1 MPKIL
6 VSACLYGECTKYDGT
21 NNILKHPLFLKW
33 KNKGELISVCP
44 EVLGGLSTPRPC
56 SELCGDRVIN
66 SEGVDVTEQFAKGAR
81 EALKAAKENNVI
93 FAILKQGSPSCGC
106 KKIYDGTFSGNKI
119 SGMGVTARLLT
130 DNGIVVFDEDDMA
143 LAHLLYSHSGKKHE
157 HHELVMNW
165 IFNM

>member
-6 VSACLYGECTKYDGT
+6 VSACLYGECTKYDGG

-33 KNKGELISVCP
+33 KNMGELVPVCP
-44 EVLGGLSTPRPC
+44 EMLGGLPCPRKA

-66 SEGVDVTEQFAKGAR
+66 TEGADVTAMFGKGAEETLR
-81 EALKAAKENNVI
+81 IARENNVI

-119 SGMGVTARLLT
+119 SGMGVAARLLT
-130 DNGIVVFDEDDMA
+130 DNGIVVFDENDMA
-143 LAHLLYSHSGKKHE
+143 LANLLYTHSGKKHE
-157 HHELVMNW
+157 HK
-165 IFNM
+165 

>member
-6 VSACLYGECTKYDGT
+6 VSACLYGECTKYDGG

-33 KNKGELISVCP
+33 KNMGELVPVCP
-44 EVLGGLSTPRPC
+44 EMLGGLPCPRKA

-66 SEGVDVTEQFAKGAR
+66 TEGEDVTAMFGKGAEDTLR
-81 EALKAAKENNVI
+81 IARENNVI

-119 SGMGVTARLLT
+119 SGMGVAARLLT
-130 DNGIVVFDEDDMA
+130 DNGIVVFDENDMA
-143 LAHLLYSHSGKKHE
+143 LANLLYTHSGKKHE
-157 HHELVMNW
+157 HK
-165 IFNM
+165 

>member
-21 NNILKHPLFLKW
+21 NNLLKHPLFLKW
-33 KNKGELISVCP
+33 KNMGELVSVCP

-56 SELCGDRVIN
+56 SEICGQKVLN
-66 SEGVDVTEQFAKGAR
+66 SEGADVTEEFNRGAE
-81 EALKAAKENNVI
+81 EALRIARENNVI

-130 DNGIVVFDEDDMA
+130 DNGIVVFDEDDMV
-143 LAHLLYSHSGKKHE
+143 LAKLLYTNANNKHH
-157 HHELVMNW
+157 HHE
-165 IFNM
+165 

>member
-33 KNKGELISVCP
+33 KNMGELVPVCP

-56 SELCGDRVIN
+56 SEICGTKVVN
-66 SEGVDVTEQFAKGAR
+66 TEGCDVTENFNKGA
-81 EALKAAKENNVI
+81 EETLKIARENNVI

-106 KKIYDGTFSGNKI
+106 KKVYDGTFSGSKI
-119 SGMGVTARLLT
+119 PGMGVTARLLT
-130 DNGIVVFDEDDMA
+130 DNGIVVFDEDDMQ
-143 LAHLLYSHSGKKHE
+143 LAHLLYKNFGNKHNH
-157 HHELVMNW
+157 HHE
-165 IFNM
+165 

>member
-33 KNKGELISVCP
+33 KNMGELIPVCP

-56 SELCGDRVIN
+56 SEIIGTKVVN
-66 SEGVDVTEQFAKGAR
+66 TQGNDVTDNFNKGAEETLR
-81 EALKAAKENNVI
+81 IAKDNHVV

-106 KKIYDGTFSGNKI
+106 KKICDGTFSGTKI
-119 SGMGVTARLLT
+119 PGMGVTARMLT
-130 DNGIVVFDEDDMA
+130 DNGIVVFDEDDMH
-143 LAHLLYSHSGKKHE
+143 LANLLYKNFGNKHHH
-157 HHELVMNW
+157 HHE
-165 IFNM
+165 

>member
-6 VSACLYGECTKYDGT
+6 VSACLLGECTKYDGT

-33 KNKGELISVCP
+33 KNRGEFISVCP

-56 SELCGDRVIN
+56 SEICGQRVVN
-66 SEGVDVTEQFAKGAR
+66 SEGTDVTAQFERGAQETLR
-81 EALKAAKENNVI
+81 IARENNVL

-119 SGMGVTARLLT
+119 PGMGVTARLLT
-130 DNGIVVFDEDDMA
+130 DNGIVVFDENDMV
-143 LAHLLYSHSGKKHE
+143 LARLLYENAGNKH
-157 HHELVMNW
+157 HHHD
-165 IFNM
+165 